1 MKQFEYMDEYYLEPD
16 QGLVGKMEKIDEE
29 YNEVKAALEDGGADT
44 ISELAQE
51 VLDLMLVSY
60 NYLRKLEE
68 EEMIDIPTEVFKHQ
82 VKLNRYLETG
92 KYKK

>member
-29 YNEVKAALEDGGADT
+29 YNEVKVALEDGGADT

-51 VLDLMLVSY
+51 VLDLILVSY

>member
-1 MKQFEYMDEYYLEPD
+1 MKQFEYMHDYYLEPD

>member
-29 YNEVKAALEDGGADT
+29 YNEVKTALEDGGADT
-44 ISELAQE
+44 ISELVQE
-51 VLDLMLVSY
+51 VLDLILVSY

-82 VKLNRYLETG
+82 VKLNRYLDTG

>member
-1 MKQFEYMDEYYLEPD
+1 MKNFEYMDEYYLEPD

-29 YNEVKAALEDGGADT
+29 YNEVKAALEEGGADT

-82 VKLNRYLETG
+82 VKLNKYLETG

>member
-51 VLDLMLVSY
+51 VLDLILVSY

>member
-82 VKLNRYLETG
+82 VKLNSYLETG